1 MTVVFDAR
9 CIDAKASG
17 TGIYVRELLRRLP
30 VLAPDWHWHVLFHDD
45 AARRAVLADALP
57 GGRPNVSAAI
67 LPYRFPSLFGKAKLV
82 KLLIDIRCDLY
93 FSPIVANSFLAMGG
107 FLGACKAAV
116 VAVHSNPMRDT
127 VNPFWA
133 AMKRHCL
140 VRAVSNCTA
149 LLVVS
154 HALRDDIV
162 RELSLSTRSAARL
175 KVVYEGVS
183 SAFTPSPPSP
193 ATAGKARVILYV
205 GNQRRYKN
213 IPTLIRAFAELRRR
227 LPDLRLLL
235 VGPESDNPLPLR
247 NLIRDLGLAEHVILA
262 GETVERDLVA
272 AYREAA
278 LLVSPSSYEGFS
290 FPLLEAMACGT
301 PVVCCEG
308 GAVGELVGE
317 AADPIPSGDAPALEV
332 AMERMLTD
340 APFREKAIAAGLARA
355 AGFSWDRTARET
367 LAAFSD
373 ALAAKGGGAR

>member
-30 VLAPDWHWHVLFHDD
+30 ALAPDWHWHVLFHDD

-57 GGRPNVSAAI
+57 GGRPNVSADI

-93 FSPIVANSFLAMGG
+93 FSPIVA
-107 FLGACKAAV
+107 
-116 VAVHSNPMRDT
+116 NPMRDT

-193 ATAGKARVILYV
+193 AAAGKARVILYV

-278 LLVSPSSYEGFS
+278 LLVNPSSYEGFS

-317 AADPIPSGDAPALEV
+317 AADPIPSGDATALEV

-340 APFREKAIAAGLARA
+340 APFREKAIAAGLLRA

-373 ALAAKGGGAR
+373 ALAAKGGGDR